1 MFLAQ
6 EIIRKKRDGHAL
18 SDEEIRFF
26 INGIRDNTISE
37 GQIAALAMTIFFHDM
52 TMPERVSLTMAM
64 RDSGTVLDW
73 KSLNLNG
80 PIVDKHS
87 TGGVGDVTSLMLGPM
102 VAACGG
108 YVPMISGRGLGHTGG
123 TLDKLEAIPGFDIF
137 PDDNRFREII
147 QDVGVA
153 IIGQTSSLAPADK
166 RFYATRDITAT
177 VDSIPLITGSILA
190 KKLAEGLDA
199 LVMDVKVGSGAFMPT
214 YELSEALAEA
224 IVGVANGAG
233 VRTTALLTDM
243 NQVLASSAGNAVE
256 VREAVQFLTGEY
268 RNPRLFDVTM
278 ALCVEMLISGQLAK
292 DDAEARAKLQAVLD
306 NGKAAEVFGRMVA
319 AQKGPSD
326 FVENYD
332 KYLPTAMLS
341 KAVYADTEGFIS
353 AMDTRALGMAVVSM
367 GGGRRQASDT
377 IDYSVGFT
385 DMARLGDSIDGQR
398 PLAVIHAKD
407 EASWQEAAK
416 AVKAVVTRI
425 CPVSAKQ
432 FVCNREEFLRVFRR
446 TYAARRF
453 EANGFGNA
461 HVADHFHHDAR
472 AFRRS
477 VYRHFT
483 GRGFDEIRT
492 GFNGDFRGFTNQR
505 LFFQLASFDD
515 HFQQY
520 VRCGTSVFTGFYQVK
535 THLLVTGDQRAVREY
550 HVHFVSAV
558 GDRRTGFRQRNIDV
572 IIAMREVSHRC
583 NADVRRTLFFQSFTR
598 NRDKTRVN
606 TNRRRIPDRSFC
618 LMTQR
623 DHFFI
628 GVVIVQSGQ
637 IHQFER
643 TQAACF

>member
-18 SDEEIRFF
+18 SDEEIRLF

-73 KSLNLNG
+73 KSLHLNG

-108 YVPMISGRGLGHTGG
+108 YIPMISGRGLGHTGG
-123 TLDKLEAIPGFDIF
+123 TLDKLESIPGFDIF

-147 QDVGVA
+147 KDVGVA

-177 VDSIPLITGSILA
+177 VDSIPLITASILA

-278 ALCVEMLISGQLAK
+278 ALCVEMLTSGKLAK

-319 AQKGPSD
+319 AQKGPTD
-326 FVENYD
+326 FVENYA
-332 KYLPTAMLS
+332 KYLPTAMLT
-341 KAVYADTEGFIS
+341 KAVYADTEGFVS
-353 AMDTRALGMAVVSM
+353 EMDTRALGMAVVAM

-385 DMARLGDSIDGQR
+385 YMARLGDQVDGQR

-407 EASWQEAAK
+407 ENSWQEAAK
-416 AVKAVVTRI
+416 AVKAAI
-425 CPVSAKQ
+425 K
-432 FVCNREEFLRVFRR
+432 L
-446 TYAARRF
+446 
-453 EANGFGNA
+453 
-461 HVADHFHHDAR
+461 ADKAPE
-472 AFRRS
+472 S
-477 VYRHFT
+477 TPTVYR
-483 GRGFDEIRT
+483 
-492 GFNGDFRGFTNQR
+492 
-505 LFFQLASFDD
+505 
-515 HFQQY
+515 
-520 VRCGTSVFTGFYQVK
+520 
-535 THLLVTGDQRAVREY
+535 
-550 HVHFVSAV
+550 
-558 GDRRTGFRQRNIDV
+558 
-572 IIAMREVSHRC
+572 
-583 NADVRRTLFFQSFTR
+583 
-598 NRDKTRVN
+598 
-606 TNRRRIPDRSFC
+606 RIS
-618 LMTQR
+618 
-623 DHFFI
+623 
-628 GVVIVQSGQ
+628 
-637 IHQFER
+637 E
-643 TQAACF
+643 